1 MRMQHNMES
10 LDMRWRFTHGEWRM
24 LTTAAMAPIGAV
36 HGCDPLSTFVNGALH
51 WVAFRKTN
59 NNKFLCF
66 VMVFDLREEVFH
78 EIGLPK
84 VSDNNIDENR
94 VCVFISAYQN
104 SLAMFYERFPNPTLN
119 IWVMKNYADAS
130 SWTKFVIS
138 AYQGP
143 IDYNPRVRGFRKNG
157 EVILEMNVGHFVS
170 QDLNT
175 KESKDLGINGDGYTF
190 VGSYVKR
197 LVLLDKPNRAISY

>member
-1 MRMQHNMES
+1 MRMQPNMES

-36 HGCDPLSTFVNGALH
+36 HGCDPLATFVNGALH

-84 VSDNNIDENR
+84 VN
-94 VCVFISAYQN
+94 F
-104 SLAMFYERFPNPTLN
+104 T
-119 IWVMKNYADAS
+119 
-130 SWTKFVIS
+130 
-138 AYQGP
+138 
-143 IDYNPRVRGFRKNG
+143 
-157 EVILEMNVGHFVS
+157 
-170 QDLNT
+170 
-175 KESKDLGINGDGYTF
+175 
-190 VGSYVKR
+190 
-197 LVLLDKPNRAISY
+197 